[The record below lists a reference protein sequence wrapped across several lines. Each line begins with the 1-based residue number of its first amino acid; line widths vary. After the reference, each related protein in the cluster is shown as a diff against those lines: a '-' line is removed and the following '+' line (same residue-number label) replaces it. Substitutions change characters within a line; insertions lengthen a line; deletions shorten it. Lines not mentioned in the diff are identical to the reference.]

1 MSLASKKTW
10 RLLWTLSIASM
21 MVAALGLAVSY
32 KATRRAEFY
41 AAQCALLM
49 AENERLKER
58 LEATAV
64 ERHEVVISVVE
75 DMGGKKPLALATRNY
90 LNIKRSANGQRWEGE
105 LSYDAAGH
113 VIFKDA
119 AYSIRAGA
127 IVLKNYEKK
136 HGIKTV
142 RGIITRFAEGN
153 REAYIRHVCKALGVQ
168 PDEEI
173 SIAERL
179 PELLRAM
186 VKFET
191 GMSLAEEHLALVAA
205 VME

>member
-1 MSLASKKTW
+1 MPPASRKTW
-10 RLLWTLSIASM
+10 CLLWALTLSSM
-21 MVAALGLAVSY
+21 AVAVLGLTVSY
-32 KATRRAEFY
+32 KASQRAAFY
-41 AAQCALLM
+41 AAQAELLLV
-49 AENERLKER
+49 ENERLKAR
-58 LEATAV
+58 FEAVTV
-64 ERHEVVISVVE
+64 ERHEVVISVAE
-75 DMGGKKPLALATRNY
+75 NEGGKKPLALATRNY

-105 LSYDAAGH
+105 LSADDAGH

-127 IVLKNYEKK
+127 IVLKNYERK

-153 REAYIRHVCKALGVQ
+153 RDAYIRHVCKALGVQ

-173 SIAERL
+173 SIAARL

-191 GMSLAEEHLALVAA
+191 GLAIGDEHLALVAA
-205 VME
+205 VVE